1 MIPQRTI
8 DLLEDL
14 HMPHMVFYCNILLF
28 VLMSYS
34 HGLFKLTIE
43 NVYSKLIDIQRFDLL
58 I

>member
-8 DLLEDL
+8 HFLEDL

-34 HGLFKLTIE
+34 HGLFKLTI
-43 NVYSKLIDIQRFDLL
+43 VYSKLMDIQRFDFL